1 MAKTS
6 MFLFLFLVIIV
17 VGISA
22 TGSILSN
29 EDPPIINKYIWRSCK
44 VTMYQRICY
53 GSLVS
58 YATYI
63 DEDPIHLAIAAINIT
78 RGRLIQVNNNFL
90 AIKNTIA
97 RNTSAVEPM
106 TAAIM
111 DVCIEMVELA
121 LDMLDESDK
130 EVEALVDCKEGDKA
144 SHINNAVLWVG
155 AAVTDQGT
163 CLDEFS
169 NDGTPP
175 DLSVL
180 GKHIKT
186 FVFSRMN
193 TTMSY
198 TSNTLSLVKSLE
210 SSD

>member
-1 MAKTS
+1 
-6 MFLFLFLVIIV
+6 
-17 VGISA
+17 
-22 TGSILSN
+22 
-29 EDPPIINKYIWRSCK
+29 
-44 VTMYQRICY
+44 MYQRICY
-53 GSLVS
+53 GFLVS

-63 DEDPIHLAIAAINIT
+63 DEDPIHLAIATINIT
-78 RGRLIQVNNNFL
+78 RGRLIQVNNNFF

-111 DVCIEMVELA
+111 DVCIEMVEVA

-130 EVEALVDCKEGDKA
+130 EVEALLDCKEEDKA
-144 SHINNAVLWVG
+144 LHINNAVLWVG
-155 AAVTDQGT
+155 VAVTDQGT

-169 NDGTPP
+169 NDGTP
-175 DLSVL
+175 DFSVL

-198 TSNTLSLVKSLE
+198 TSNVFFSR
-210 SSD
+210 